1 MSDTTNRER
10 RTQHDLVVVLQQPA
24 LPHYRV
30 PVFRKLAQR
39 DGLELEV
46 IYSDVVGLLNAPADG
61 FKATHSVTR
70 HLPGGMFWDSGQVRA
85 VRRRA
90 DVAILSWNIRYLSL
104 IPALLRARWR
114 GVGTVLWGHGY
125 SKNETNLRLWVRRRV
140 TRLATAVLFYNKL
153 EAKRFVTAEGEAE
166 NVFVAPNSLDQTAI
180 RVASTSWASDAE
192 RLAQF
197 RRLNDLDSRPTV
209 LFVSRLERENRLEI
223 LLRASAMLVRDF
235 PRLRVVV
242 VGDGWGRP
250 VAEEMARECGLE
262 QMVRFLGPIY
272 DEEEIAP
279 WFLSADV
286 FCYPANIGL
295 SLLHAFGYGVPV
307 VTSDR
312 LEKQNPEIEALRPG
326 DNGLLYSD
334 GDPKALAHA
343 LAAVLG
349 DAHLRERLS
358 HGALETARHQYTV
371 TTMVDGMEAA
381 IRYAAAA
388 KCRTAQEDGD
398 GPLENKP

>member
-1 MSDTTNRER
+1 
-10 RTQHDLVVVLQQPA
+10 
-24 LPHYRV
+24 
-30 PVFRKLAQR
+30 
-39 DGLELEV
+39 
-46 IYSDVVGLLNAPADG
+46 
-61 FKATHSVTR
+61 
-70 HLPGGMFWDSGQVRA
+70 
-85 VRRRA
+85 
-90 DVAILSWNIRYLSL
+90 
-104 IPALLRARWR
+104 
-114 GVGTVLWGHGY
+114 
-125 SKNETNLRLWVRRRV
+125 V